1 MCKYCEKKIRNLKN
15 AKITPQ
21 TYIGKRFGNVVII
34 DCYWLYKSGRN
45 RIYVDYKCDCG
56 TIKTSNIEHLLQG
69 QIISCGCIK
78 TKRTIAR
85 NKKHGL
91 YNDNK
96 RLFDVWNNM
105 IQRCENSKNNSF
117 GNYGKRGIK
126 VCREWHDLR
135 IFIDWAKSSGYEE
148 RDKNN
153 RSNVLSIE
161 RIDVN
166 GNYEPNNCKWIP
178 VREQAWNKRNSKM
191 CRKEARRVKVLKK
204 GKYQKENIITCEKC
218 GCEFQYHDTE
228 IIVDMTTPD
237 EESFLG
243 GFGVHKYLKCPT
255 CNAICTI
262 STDFIEHKS
271 IFTEIK
277 EWWKDLFYAST
288 SKEDKQ

>member
-1 MCKYCEKKIRNLKN
+1 MCEYCNTNILDALAINKKDE
-15 AKITPQ
+15 A
-21 TYIGKRFGNVVII
+21 VII
-34 DCYWLYKSGRN
+34 NQD
-45 RIYVDYKCDCG
+45 
-56 TIKTSNIEHLLQG
+56 IKT
-69 QIISCGCIK
+69 
-78 TKRTIAR
+78 
-85 NKKHGL
+85 
-91 YNDNK
+91 
-96 RLFDVWNNM
+96 
-105 IQRCENSKNNSF
+105 
-117 GNYGKRGIK
+117 GKF
-126 VCREWHDLR
+126 
-135 IFIDWAKSSGYEE
+135 FIDGLE
-148 RDKNN
+148 
-153 RSNVLSIE
+153 
-161 RIDVN
+161 VN
-166 GNYEPNNCKWIP
+166 IPINYCP
-178 VREQAWNKRNSKM
+178 M

>member
-1 MCKYCEKKIRNLKN
+1 MCGYCNTNILDALAINKKDE
-15 AKITPQ
+15 
-21 TYIGKRFGNVVII
+21 VVII
-34 DCYWLYKSGRN
+34 NQD
-45 RIYVDYKCDCG
+45 
-56 TIKTSNIEHLLQG
+56 IKT
-69 QIISCGCIK
+69 
-78 TKRTIAR
+78 
-85 NKKHGL
+85 
-91 YNDNK
+91 
-96 RLFDVWNNM
+96 
-105 IQRCENSKNNSF
+105 
-117 GNYGKRGIK
+117 GKF
-126 VCREWHDLR
+126 
-135 IFIDWAKSSGYEE
+135 FIDGLE
-148 RDKNN
+148 
-153 RSNVLSIE
+153 
-161 RIDVN
+161 VN
-166 GNYEPNNCKWIP
+166 IPINYCP
-178 VREQAWNKRNSKM
+178 M

>member
-1 MCKYCEKKIRNLKN
+1 MCGYCNTNILDALAINKKDE
-15 AKITPQ
+15 A
-21 TYIGKRFGNVVII
+21 VII
-34 DCYWLYKSGRN
+34 NQD
-45 RIYVDYKCDCG
+45 
-56 TIKTSNIEHLLQG
+56 IKT
-69 QIISCGCIK
+69 
-78 TKRTIAR
+78 
-85 NKKHGL
+85 
-91 YNDNK
+91 
-96 RLFDVWNNM
+96 
-105 IQRCENSKNNSF
+105 
-117 GNYGKRGIK
+117 GKF
-126 VCREWHDLR
+126 
-135 IFIDWAKSSGYEE
+135 FIDGLE
-148 RDKNN
+148 
-153 RSNVLSIE
+153 
-161 RIDVN
+161 VN
-166 GNYEPNNCKWIP
+166 IPINYCP
-178 VREQAWNKRNSKM
+178 M